1 MENGYI
7 EIYFDKVMEKIKFE
21 KKIKLNNE
29 IIFRYFTLAVKPSSL
44 DTPLL

>member
-21 KKIKLNNE
+21 QKKLNNE
-29 IIFRYFTLAVKPSSL
+29 IIFR
-44 DTPLL
+44 